1 MAYPTISGG
10 SYGIN
15 ENNIN
20 ETPTGT
26 VNGSNTDFYVA
37 NTPVSGSE
45 QVYRDGQLMKGG
57 GADYTISGPT
67 ISFTT
72 APVTDSVLLATYK
85 QATSASGN
93 ADTLD
98 GQDAPTG
105 TIVGTTD
112 TQTLTNKTL
121 TSPTINTP
129 TITDWDGWIDADET
143 WTYASAS
150 TFTVSGDQTS
160 KYTKGTKLKFTQT
173 TVKYAVAIDSSYS
186 DPNTTVTIA
195 VNDDYTI
202 ANATISDN
210 YYSYSSKPQGY
221 PTSFGFTPTC
231 TGFSSTP
238 DTTFNYSI
246 EGGICYSNIQISGTS
261 NSAAFDFT
269 IPVQP
274 NFENTGYQAF
284 VAHIKNNGNNW
295 LDQVG
300 AVGIVNSTTTAK
312 VGRLPSS
319 ITANAYGGFAT
330 SNGKGSYGIITYP
343 F

>member
-20 ETPTGT
+20 ETPSGT
-26 VNGSNTDFYVA
+26 VNGSNTDFTLA

-112 TQTLTNKTL
+112 TQTLTNKTIGDTLLVDGAITQTGTADHITL
-121 TSPTINTP
+121 TPGTSKFVKIAALRQNDTTNTYKNNTVILTGWGQMSAPADTNAVESVTFGITFDDEPIVTMNFAGQGASGDFASKGVSSNNYRGFAIANTISTTGFTAQLVNPATNWNTAGA
-129 TITDWDGWIDADET
+129 TTLYYT
-143 WTYASAS
+143 WT
-150 TFTVSGDQTS
+150 
-160 KYTKGTKLKFTQT
+160 
-173 TVKYAVAIDSSYS
+173 AIGEL
-186 DPNTTVTIA
+186 T
-195 VNDDYTI
+195 
-202 ANATISDN
+202 
-210 YYSYSSKPQGY
+210 
-221 PTSFGFTPTC
+221 
-231 TGFSSTP
+231 
-238 DTTFNYSI
+238 
-246 EGGICYSNIQISGTS
+246 
-261 NSAAFDFT
+261 
-269 IPVQP
+269 
-274 NFENTGYQAF
+274 
-284 VAHIKNNGNNW
+284 
-295 LDQVG
+295 
-300 AVGIVNSTTTAK
+300 
-312 VGRLPSS
+312 
-319 ITANAYGGFAT
+319 
-330 SNGKGSYGIITYP
+330 
-343 F
+343 